1 MIVAELKLSPAQQKK
16 LCKGDKIRLNPKKQ
30 KMTGKGLYVLV
41 EPEKYN
47 AMTKAFDTNRGM
59 MFQLSDKEI
68 EVNSN
73 PEMIDDQE
81 VKEVLMNGEGFFQD
95 LRRKAEKTVKKVG
108 KTVKKTVKKVGKDLK
123 KVSKKVLG
131 KKATRALLDIGYEI
145 KDLAK
150 DVGEDLIEKIE
161 EQGDEVFGDFIREFN
176 KMSKEA
182 RETLKKVGKA
192 AKIVGNNITPDK
204 WGKLVKKLPRFY
216 RAELRDTPF
225 GAMMREALRQ
235 GSKKLIETAIKAMYS
250 NPYTAPL
257 APAAEVAYRSF
268 GKQAIEELVDVS
280 GLGLEIE
287 DKKNKSNKKIK
298 SSGNIKPMKTKRPR
312 SAKQLANDERLR
324 KQGGIRKKGSGVKAS
339 GDGVKA
345 SGDGLKSVEKVKECV
360 KKTEHPHKECVG
372 EGLTASGNGVSAGG
386 GVRAG
391 GDGVR
396 AGGDGVSASGSGL
409 SAGGGVKLQTRA
421 PIPNFLLKKQLNLPT
436 NVKEGS
442 GMFAGNGAENVT
454 YGSGGGAE
462 ILGMEKPVKAGVMKP
477 RKIFATTLVNKGS

>member
-1 MIVAELKLSPAQQKK
+1 MIVAELKLSPAQRKK
-16 LCKGDKIRLNPKKQ
+16 LCKGEKIRLNPQKQ
-30 KMTGKGLYVLV
+30 KMEGKGLYVLV

-47 AMTKAFDTNRGM
+47 AMTKAFDTNRGL
-59 MFQLSDKEI
+59 MFQLSGKEI

-73 PEMIDDQE
+73 PEMIEDQE

-95 LRRKAEKTVKKVG
+95 LERKAKKTVKKVGKTVKKVG

-161 EQGDEVFGDFIREFN
+161 EQGDEVFGDFIRDFN

-192 AKIVGNNITPDK
+192 AKIVGNNISPDK

-216 RAELRDTPF
+216 RAELRNTPF

-257 APAAEVAYRSF
+257 APAAEVAYQSI
-268 GKQAIEELVDVS
+268 GKKAIEELVDVS
-280 GLGLEIE
+280 GLGLEVE

-298 SSGNIKPMKTKRPR
+298 SSDNVKPMKTKRPR

-324 KQGGIRKKGSGVKAS
+324 KQGGIRKKGSGVK
-339 GDGVKA
+339 
-345 SGDGLKSVEKVKECV
+345 SVEKIKECV
-360 KKTEHPHKECVG
+360 KSTEHPHTECVG
-372 EGLTASGNGVSAGG
+372 K
-386 GVRAG
+386 
-391 GDGVR
+391 GVR
-396 AGGDGVSASGSGL
+396 AGGDGVSAGHSPDCQSD
-409 SAGGGVKLQTRA
+409 R
-421 PIPNFLLKKQLNLPT
+421 
-436 NVKEGS
+436 
-442 GMFAGNGAENVT
+442 
-454 YGSGGGAE
+454 
-462 ILGMEKPVKAGVMKP
+462 LGPC
-477 RKIFATTLVNKGS
+477 RSCS

>member
-1 MIVAELKLSPAQQKK
+1 MIVAELKLSPAQRKK
-16 LCKGDKIRLNPKKQ
+16 LCKGEKIRLNPKKQ
-30 KMTGKGLYVLV
+30 KMAGKGMYVLV

-47 AMTKAFDTNRGM
+47 VMTKAFDTNRGL
-59 MFQLSDKEI
+59 MFQLSSKELEI
-68 EVNSN
+68 NSN

-81 VKEVLMNGEGFFQD
+81 VKDELMNGAGWWTD
-95 LRRKAEKTVKKVG
+95 VKRKADKTVKKVK

-123 KVSKKVLG
+123 RVSKKVLG

-161 EQGDEVFGDFIREFN
+161 EQGDEVFGDFIRDFN

-225 GAMMREALRQ
+225 GNMMREALRQ
-235 GSKKLIETAIKAMYS
+235 GSKKLIESAIKTMYS

-257 APAAEVAYRSF
+257 APAAEVAYQTF
-268 GKQAIEELVDVS
+268 GKKAIEELVDVS

-298 SSGNIKPMKTKRPR
+298 SNDNIKPMKTKRPR

-324 KQGGIRKKGSGVKAS
+324 KQGGIMKKGSGVK
-339 GDGVKA
+339 
-345 SGDGLKSVEKVKECV
+345 SVEKIKECV
-360 KKTEHPHKECVG
+360 KMTEHPHKECVG
-372 EGLTASGNGVSAGG
+372 EGLTASGSGLTASGNGVSAGG
-386 GVRAG
+386 
-391 GDGVR
+391 DGLT
-396 AGGDGVSASGSGL
+396 ASGGGV

-421 PIPNFLLKKQLNLPT
+421 PIPNFLLKKQLNLPA
-436 NVKEGS
+436 NVNEGS
-442 GMFAGNGAENVT
+442 GMFAGSGMENVT
-454 YGSGGGAE
+454 YGMGGGGE
-462 ILGMEKPVKAGVMKP
+462 ILGMEKPIKAGVVKP
-477 RKIFATTLVNKGS
+477 RKIFATTLVNRGS

>member
-1 MIVAELKLSPAQQKK
+1 MV
-16 LCKGDKIRLNPKKQ
+16 
-30 KMTGKGLYVLV
+30 
-41 EPEKYN
+41 
-47 AMTKAFDTNRGM
+47 
-59 MFQLSDKEI
+59 
-68 EVNSN
+68 
-73 PEMIDDQE
+73 DDQE
-81 VKEVLMNGEGFFQD
+81 VQDALMNGDGLFNYLKRKGKKFVK
-95 LRRKAEKTVKKVG
+95 KAEKAVKKI
-108 KTVKKTVKKVGKDLK
+108 GKDIK

-150 DVGEDLIEKIE
+150 DVGEDLLEKIE
-161 EQGDEVFGDFIREFN
+161 EQGDEVFGDFIRDFD

-235 GSKKLIETAIKAMYS
+235 GSKKLIEAAIKAMYA

-257 APAAEVAYRSF
+257 APAADVAYRSF
-268 GKQAIEELVDVS
+268 GEKAIEELVDVS
-280 GLGLEIE
+280 GLGLEFE
-287 DKKNKSNKKIK
+287 DKKNKSDKKLK
-298 SSGNIKPMKTKRPR
+298 SKDNVKQMKTKRPR

-324 KQGGIRKKGSGVKAS
+324 KQGGIMKKGSGM
-339 GDGVKA
+339 
-345 SGDGLKSVEKVKECV
+345 KSVEKIKECV
-360 KKTEHPHKECVG
+360 KSTEHPHKECVG
-372 EGLTASGNGVSAGG
+372 NGLTASGNGLSAGG

-391 GDGVR
+391 GDGL
-396 AGGDGVSASGSGL
+396 SASGNGL

-421 PIPNFLLKKQLNLPT
+421 PIPNFLLKKQLNLPA
-436 NVKEGS
+436 NVNEGS
-442 GMFAGNGAENVT
+442 GMFAGSGMENVT
-454 YGSGGGAE
+454 YGTGGGAE
-462 ILGMEKPVKAGVMKP
+462 ILGMEKPIKAGVVKP

>member
-1 MIVAELKLSPAQQKK
+1 ME
-16 LCKGDKIRLNPKKQ
+16 
-30 KMTGKGLYVLV
+30 GKGMYVLV

-47 AMTKAFDTNRGM
+47 AMTKAFDTNRGL

-81 VKEVLMNGEGFFQD
+81 VRETLMNGEGFFQD
-95 LRRKAEKTVKKVG
+95 LERKAKKTVKSVKKTVKKTV
-108 KTVKKTVKKVGKDLK
+108 KKVKKTVKKVGKDLK
-123 KVSKKVLG
+123 KVSKRVLG

-150 DVGEDLIEKIE
+150 DVGEDLVEKIE
-161 EQGDEVFGDFIREFN
+161 QQGDEVFGDFIRDFN

-182 RETLKKVGKA
+182 RETLKKIGKA

-235 GSKKLIETAIKAMYS
+235 GSKKLIEAAIKAMYS

-257 APAAEVAYRSF
+257 APAAEVAYQTYGS
-268 GKQAIEELVDVS
+268 KAIEELVDVS
-280 GLGLEIE
+280 GLGLEVE

-298 SSGNIKPMKTKRPR
+298 SNDKVKPMKTKRPKR
-312 SAKQLANDERLR
+312 TMTPEAREKMLACLAKGREARRL
-324 KQGGIRKKGSGVKAS
+324 KCVKSTGNGV
-339 GDGVKA
+339 
-345 SGDGLKSVEKVKECV
+345 KSVENVKDCV
-360 KKTEHPHKECVG
+360 KSTEHPHTKCVG
-372 EGLTASGNGVSAGG
+372 K
-386 GVRAG
+386 
-391 GDGVR
+391 GVR
-396 AGGDGVSASGSGL
+396 AGGDGVSAGGGVSASGNGVSASGNGV

-421 PIPNFLLKKQLNLPT
+421 PIANFLLKKQLNLPA
-436 NVKEGS
+436 NVSEGS
-442 GMFAGNGAENVT
+442 GMFSGGGMENVT
-454 YGSGGGAE
+454 YGTGGGAE
-462 ILGMEKPVKAGVMKP
+462 ILGMEKPIRAGVVRP
-477 RKIFATTLVNKGS
+477 RKIFATTLVNKAS